1 MAGSTGMADRSR
13 QRRRTVPETRI
24 RSNDIVDAQTRSR
37 MMAAVGQK
45 DTGPELKIR
54 AILRGLGIRYRV
66 HNRDLP
72 GSPDVAHRGKRW
84 AIFVNGCFWHGHKN
98 CTKTK
103 SGIGYRVP
111 KTRTNFWA
119 DKLLANRSRDA
130 LRCRELR
137 RMGYR
142 VLILWE
148 CALRDADGVVTRL
161 RTFCKGVDR
170 VCKWGLA

>member
-1 MAGSTGMADRSR
+1 MIAQVRTGKIIPQVSSRS
-13 QRRRTVPETRI
+13 
-24 RSNDIVDAQTRSR
+24 SDIVDAQTRSR
-37 MMAAVGQK
+37 MMAAVGQT
-45 DTGPELKIR
+45 DTAPELKIR
-54 AILRGLGIRYRV
+54 KILRGLGIGYRV

-72 GSPDVAHRGKRW
+72 GSPDIAHRGGKW

-98 CTKTK
+98 CVKTK

-111 KTRTNFWA
+111 KTRSEFWFK
-119 DKLLANRSRDA
+119 KLLANRSRDA

-148 CALRDADGVVTRL
+148 CALRDGEGVIRDVGA
-161 RTFCKGVDR
+161 FCKKENKPCQR
-170 VCKWGLA
+170 ERA

>member
-1 MAGSTGMADRSR
+1 MTARARARKTIPQINIGSS
-13 QRRRTVPETRI
+13 
-24 RSNDIVDAQTRSR
+24 DIVDAHTRSR
-37 MMAAVGQK
+37 MMAAVGQR
-45 DTGPELKIR
+45 DTAPELKIR
-54 AILRGLGIRYRV
+54 TILSGLGIRYRV

-72 GSPDVAHRGKRW
+72 GSPDIAHRGRKW

-98 CTKTK
+98 CVKTK

-111 KTRTNFWA
+111 KTRSDFWFN
-119 DKLLANRSRDA
+119 KLLANRSRDA

-148 CALRDADGVVTRL
+148 CALRDVDKVIRRL
-161 RTFCKGVDR
+161 RTFCKKENCACQR
-170 VCKWGLA
+170 ERA